1 MKNIA
6 ITGGIGSGKSR
17 VTEILRDL
25 GYLVVDADE
34 ISKSITSPGGRAI
47 PYIHENFGDEY
58 INSDGSM
65 NRALMRELIFTDPE
79 KKALLEA
86 GTTSIV
92 IQDMQ
97 KIKEEAENSGED
109 AVFYDIP
116 LLYENDLSDDYDA
129 VWVVTADRDIRAER
143 VMERDHISR
152 DDFDRIINAQFNE
165 DKRIERADHVI
176 YNNGTLGE
184 LYRSVLDALECFD
197 IPQKEKT

>member
-17 VTEILRDL
+17 VTGMLRDL

-34 ISKSITSPGGRAI
+34 ISKSITSAGGKAI
-47 PYIHENFGDEY
+47 PYIRENFGDEY
-58 INSDGSM
+58 INPDGSM
-65 NRALMRELIFTDPE
+65 NRALMRELIFKNPD

-97 KIKEEAENSGED
+97 RIKEEAEHTVED

-116 LLYENDLSDDYDA
+116 LLYEKDLSDDYDA

-143 VMERDHISR
+143 VMERDGITK
-152 DDFDRIINAQFNE
+152 DDFDRIIDTQFNE
-165 DKRIERADHVI
+165 DERIERADHAI
-176 YNNGTLGE
+176 YNNGTLAE